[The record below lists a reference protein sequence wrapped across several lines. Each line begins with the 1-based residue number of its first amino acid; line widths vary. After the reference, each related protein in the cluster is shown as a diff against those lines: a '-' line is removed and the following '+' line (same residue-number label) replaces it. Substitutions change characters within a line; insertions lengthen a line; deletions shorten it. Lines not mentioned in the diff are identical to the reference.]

1 MLNRGYQ
8 SQKLIWIGL
17 VRGGKDST
25 KNMSKDFWEP
35 MEYVIK
41 IISTT
46 LTTFFKDLA
55 SLMTTR
61 ESIAHNLTASI
72 IRQVLSKHITLAPSV
87 KYITGSKD
95 LVERGDMKEFLAR
108 ECGKEVCYDTLRQ
121 LIHQH
126 LLY

>member
-25 KNMSKDFWEP
+25 KNMSKDFWKP

-55 SLMTTR
+55 SLMTL
-61 ESIAHNLTASI
+61 H
-72 IRQVLSKHITLAPSV
+72 
-87 KYITGSKD
+87 GSQSH
-95 LVERGDMKEFLAR
+95 
-108 ECGKEVCYDTLRQ
+108 T
-121 LIHQH
+121 I
-126 LLY
+126 